1 MPKLSN
7 DPSGIRKKIYYYC
20 AYQERCH
27 QEVRNKLF
35 TFGLSYQEVDEL
47 ITHLITEGYL
57 NEERFAKLFAGGKF
71 RQQKWG
77 RVKIVQALEGKGLTK
92 NCIRLGL
99 KEIDEDDY
107 LKTISALAEK
117 KANQVSQEN
126 LFVARDQIA
135 RYVIKKGFEAD
146 LVWPIVKDMIKG

>member
-99 KEIDEDDY
+99 KEIDEDEY

-135 RYVIKKGFEAD
+135 RYVIQKGFEAD

>member
-1 MPKLSN
+1 MSKTSN

-47 ITHLITEGYL
+47 TTHLITEGYL

-99 KEIDEDDY
+99 KEIDEDEY
-107 LKTISALAEK
+107 LQTITALVEK

-126 LFVARDQIA
+126 LFVTRDQVA
-135 RYVIKKGFEAD
+135 RYLIQKGFEAD
-146 LVWPIVKDMIKG
+146 LVWPVVKDKIKG